1 MINYWTTMKST
12 NEKIVEECRAVESLL
27 LEKNTAYG
35 DAATNPSNIFS
46 TNSPRASI
54 CARIDDKLNRIKN
67 RGINDSTEDTV
78 TDLIGYLIL
87 LKIVLKDEQHSRQ
100 EGHDIQ
106 EPNGHSDTVRPN
118 TWTST
123 GTYKVPENIFFSDY

>member
-1 MINYWTTMKST
+1 MKST
-12 NEKIVEECRAVESLL
+12 KEKIIEECRDIETLL
-27 LEKNTAYG
+27 IEKNTAYG
-35 DAATNPSNIFS
+35 DAATNPSNVFS

-106 EPNGHSDTVRPN
+106 EPDGHADTIRPN
-118 TWTST
+118 YWTSS
-123 GTYKVPENIFFSDY
+123 GTHKDPQRIFFSDY

>member
-1 MINYWTTMKST
+1 MKST
-12 NEKIVEECRAVESLL
+12 KEKIVEECRAVEALL

-35 DAATNPSNIFS
+35 DAAINPSNVFS

-106 EPNGHSDTVRPN
+106 EPDGHSNALRTN

>member
-1 MINYWTTMKST
+1 MKST
-12 NEKIVEECRAVESLL
+12 KEKIIEECRYVEALL
-27 LEKNTAYG
+27 IEKNEAYG
-35 DAATNPSNIFS
+35 DAATNPSNVFS

-106 EPNGHSDTVRPN
+106 ESDGHTDTIRPN
-118 TWTST
+118 YWTSS
-123 GTYKVPENIFFSDY
+123 GTHKDPQRIFFSDY

>member
-1 MINYWTTMKST
+1 MKST
-12 NEKIVEECRAVESLL
+12 KEKIIEECRYVEALL
-27 LEKNTAYG
+27 IEKNEAYG
-35 DAATNPSNIFS
+35 DAATNPSNVFS

-106 EPNGHSDTVRPN
+106 EPDRHTDPIHPN
-118 TWTST
+118 RWTST
-123 GTYKVPENIFFSDY
+123 GTHKVTETIFFSDY

>member
-1 MINYWTTMKST
+1 MKST
-12 NEKIVEECRAVESLL
+12 KEKIIEECRDIETLL
-27 LEKNTAYG
+27 IEKNTAYG
-35 DAATNPSNIFS
+35 DAATNPSNVFS

-106 EPNGHSDTVRPN
+106 EPDGHTDTIRPN
-118 TWTST
+118 YWTSS
-123 GTYKVPENIFFSDY
+123 GTHKDPQRIFFSDY